1 MYINKPHLFSLT
13 HHDGFHKDSS
23 IHNLWCISTAEV
35 MLCQVQ
41 CSMIMSKENHEEA
54 FHFFVVSVL
63 SPGQNKKNYWY
74 VQDSCPGWDSN
85 LKVHNFEENVQKFNC
100 ASQDVT
106 LNGHYSSDEVGLVEV
121 MTDLEYSNDNN
132 KKLSLAGKV
141 RDNSHGPTKHYD
153 FELLGLHP
161 ATR

>member
-1 MYINKPHLFSLT
+1 
-13 HHDGFHKDSS
+13 
-23 IHNLWCISTAEV
+23 
-35 MLCQVQ
+35 
-41 CSMIMSKENHEEA
+41 
-54 FHFFVVSVL
+54 
-63 SPGQNKKNYWY
+63 
-74 VQDSCPGWDSN
+74 
-85 LKVHNFEENVQKFNC
+85 VHNFEGNVQKFNC

-121 MTDLEYSNDNN
+121 LTDLEYSKDNN

-141 RDNSHGPTKHYD
+141 QNNSRGPMKHYN